1 MSCMRH
7 GGRGEVGG
15 GLGGFRAGAFQ
26 SAEGK
31 GEALDKGCIMKIYNI
46 RVL

>member
-31 GEALDKGCIMKIYNI
+31 GEAPDKGCIMKMYNI